1 MSSAMN
7 SKTALSLNMRQM
19 VALSGQKVKT
29 GKLATLAL
37 TWQECQIFPSWRR
50 RNDLLC

>member
-7 SKTALSLNMRQM
+7 SKTTLSLNMGQM

-29 GKLATLAL
+29 GKLAPL
-37 TWQECQIFPSWRR
+37 P
-50 RNDLLC
+50 